1 MRWQPRR
8 SLWRTPEGRHPRQLP
23 RELFSLAPFS
33 FSAHSYLPPP
43 LDFFFLLR
51 PGRKRPQTSLRC
63 RGRTLKLPLMGKVT
77 QAKKHFTRGRVLLTL
92 TYTRHC
98 AKSPALSRAFRSL
111 AFVLTVAS

>member
-43 LDFFFLLR
+43 VGFFFLLQ
-51 PGRKRPQTSLRC
+51 PETETPADLVSFPWKNIKTAPYAVKKALYDTSKNGETTPLAPPQPAIANPP
-63 RGRTLKLPLMGKVT
+63 LKGLIGK
-77 QAKKHFTRGRVLLTL
+77 K
-92 TYTRHC
+92 
-98 AKSPALSRAFRSL
+98 
-111 AFVLTVAS
+111 